1 MFGRDEKKIGMI
13 VIDHLGEGNRKQE
26 GDAVS
31 LMIFDI

>member
-13 VIDHLGEGNRKQE
+13 VIDHLDEGNTKRE

-31 LMIFDI
+31 IMIFDI